1 MVGKTFKKV
10 IAKAG
15 AAVTTAALCA
25 GCLTGFSFAASPQ
38 SVAGLPSDFN
48 ADMLSLVMDS
58 ALELVQNPYE
68 NLIVTNYE
76 PYLAVYKS
84 ADEDSEI
91 VGKMYPGSYG
101 TIVHKGE
108 MWTKITSGDVT
119 GFVLTE
125 NVAFGDEAEALAKD
139 TGEKVVKVTVDQ
151 LNIRSGPDF
160 YSPVIASGEKDETYL
175 IVPEGCTYDEHSGE
189 IYWTEDGNSQEL
201 DPEAK
206 EAGETSDGAGKDDEK
221 EAPSYEEFME
231 PIDDLSGGQ
240 WYRIH
245 LDDIYYGY
253 VYGDCV
259 ETENQLDEAVTSEVE
274 AMAASEEVSQTV
286 SQSSA
291 DDLSKESAALSVTS
305 STGAAASSSQATGA
319 KETQESQSQTS
330 QSAASQTQT
339 SQTQESETQESETQ
353 APETQTPETQTSQTQ
368 APETQAAQTEAPQTE
383 APVSA
388 STDDAYLLACLV
400 YCEAGNQSYEGQL
413 AVANVV
419 MNRVNSPL
427 FPNSISE
434 VIYQSG
440 QFSPAANGR
449 LATVLSSGP
458 TSSCIQAANDAIAGN
473 NNIGNYLFF
482 NNYAPS
488 DASSTLTI
496 GDIVFYTY
504 NY

>member
-1 MVGKTFKKV
+1 M
-10 IAKAG
+10 
-15 AAVTTAALCA
+15 
-25 GCLTGFSFAASPQ
+25 
-38 SVAGLPSDFN
+38 
-48 ADMLSLVMDS
+48 
-58 ALELVQNPYE
+58 
-68 NLIVTNYE
+68 
-76 PYLAVYKS
+76 
-84 ADEDSEI
+84 
-91 VGKMYPGSYG
+91 
-101 TIVHKGE
+101 
-108 MWTKITSGDVT
+108 
-119 GFVLTE
+119 
-125 NVAFGDEAEALAKD
+125 
-139 TGEKVVKVTVDQ
+139 
-151 LNIRSGPDF
+151 
-160 YSPVIASGEKDETYL
+160 
-175 IVPEGCTYDEHSGE
+175 
-189 IYWTEDGNSQEL
+189 
-201 DPEAK
+201 
-206 EAGETSDGAGKDDEK
+206 
-221 EAPSYEEFME
+221 
-231 PIDDLSGGQ
+231 
-240 WYRIH
+240 
-245 LDDIYYGY
+245 
-253 VYGDCV
+253 

-383 APVSA
+383 APVST

-400 YCEAGNQSYEGQL
+400 TCEAGNQSYEGQL